1 MESRILIAGTHS
13 GVGKTMITLGLIGA
27 LKAEGLDV
35 QPYKVGPDFI
45 DTYHHA
51 YAAGKSSYNL
61 DSFMMTPSQIRA
73 SFATHTNCDI
83 SVIEGV
89 MGLYDGIIKMRKGVQ
104 HTLLKY

>member
-1 MESRILIAGTHS
+1 
-13 GVGKTMITLGLIGA
+13 
-27 LKAEGLDV
+27 
-35 QPYKVGPDFI
+35 
-45 DTYHHA
+45 
-51 YAAGKSSYNL
+51 
-61 DSFMMTPSQIRA
+61 MMTPSQIRA